1 MFINSLTWTQI
12 SLYLR
17 IMRPTTDHKIVGSI
31 PGWINA
37 VFFPSKSNLNVL
49 IVRAVDIV
57 LKIAFYNTI
66 KWIWPA
72 HTCWKSF
79 CTEFRTVLLT
89 SLAAACSPSWHS
101 WVSAD
106 YTQQGTSS
114 SLARNDAVI
123 GISTNNTR
131 IHHSHGNISQSSRV
145 LAWRVHP
152 ETKDFDLNKK
162 CVVISSFTPRTIL
175 FVCCQAPFNANCLVS
190 SKSKSFVP
198 FQLAS

>member
-1 MFINSLTWTQI
+1 MFSLFGLSKQY
-12 SLYLR
+12 SN
-17 IMRPTTDHKIVGSI
+17 IV
-31 PGWINA
+31 
-37 VFFPSKSNLNVL
+37 
-49 IVRAVDIV
+49 
-57 LKIAFYNTI
+57 FYNTI

-79 CTEFRTVLLT
+79 CSEFRIVSRT

-106 YTQQGTSS
+106 YTQRGTSS

-145 LAWRVHP
+145 LAWRVHL
-152 ETKDFDLNKK
+152 ETKDFDLNKN
-162 CVVISSFTPRTIL
+162 VWL
-175 FVCCQAPFNANCLVS
+175 FLLSLHERYF
-190 SKSKSFVP
+190 SFVVRP
-198 FQLAS
+198 HSMLTASLAQRANHLYRSSLRASTQANHWM